1 MLTLDPTERLTINQI
16 AADPQIKFHITD
28 WVNSTGFQVFWRES
42 KENIVILNDMTKK
55 IFCAALHKEAGDDKL
70 DLDKAYH
77 EYVNNQAELTV
88 IQVPSKQVIVNRD
101 QMYRK
106 YKKKRIMA
114 LDFFANITWEATAVA
129 DGK

>member
-1 MLTLDPTERLTINQI
+1 
-16 AADPQIKFHITD
+16 
-28 WVNSTGFQVFWRES
+28 
-42 KENIVILNDMTKK
+42 
-55 IFCAALHKEAGDDKL
+55 LHKEAGDDKL